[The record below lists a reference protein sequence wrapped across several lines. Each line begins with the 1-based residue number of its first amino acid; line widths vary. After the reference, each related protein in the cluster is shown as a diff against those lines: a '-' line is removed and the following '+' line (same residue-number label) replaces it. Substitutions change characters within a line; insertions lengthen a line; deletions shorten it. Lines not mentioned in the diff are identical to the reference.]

1 MRKTIDIKKS
11 SNGRRRLFVRAD
23 SKERWK
29 QILELSGHLFYQK
42 GFVSTSME
50 DVSDAVGLLKGSLYH
65 YIRSKED
72 LLFEVLEG
80 LHVDGEE
87 IIAAVHF
94 ESDDPMAQL
103 RQYLKRA
110 AIFAG
115 NNAERLV
122 IFFRDFD
129 KVRAD
134 RRSEIISERE
144 MYTQTVARL
153 LTEAKAKG
161 LTAPTLDV
169 RLASKLLSGAISST
183 HEWLRPHGRRPLEDA
198 AEEIASLL
206 LEGITP
212 KSSRKVNK
220 GTRNHAKSNA
230 RAWTRGGRQRDSGV

>member
-1 MRKTIDIKKS
+1 MRKRIDIKKFS
-11 SNGRRRLFVRAD
+11 DGRRRSFVRAD

-29 QILELSGHLFYQK
+29 QILEISGHLFYQK

-50 DVSDAVGLLKGSLYH
+50 EVSDAVGLLKGSLYH

-87 IIAAVHF
+87 IIAAVQF

-103 RQYLKRA
+103 REYLKKA

-115 NNAERLV
+115 NNAERLA

-129 KVRAD
+129 KVPAD

-153 LTEAKAKG
+153 LTEAKAKD

-198 AEEIASLL
+198 AEEIANFLID
-206 LEGITP
+206 GITP
-212 KSSRKVNK
+212 KSYRKVNK
-220 GTRNHAKSNA
+220 GTRNHAQSNA
-230 RAWTRGGRQRDSGV
+230 RI